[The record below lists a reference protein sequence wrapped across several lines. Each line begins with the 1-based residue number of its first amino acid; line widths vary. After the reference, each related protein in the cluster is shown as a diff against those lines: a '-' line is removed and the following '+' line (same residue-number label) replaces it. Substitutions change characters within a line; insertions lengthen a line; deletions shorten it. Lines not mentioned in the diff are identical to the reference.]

1 VVPGRNGRS
10 EVQFEVQRLHLILHL
25 LLHLRLGTRPAL
37 IQEGHVTDQALAER
51 TTPETTCLPVSSPAR
66 CPGAQPGG
74 RRCRSKPG
82 PSGFCHLHDPA
93 NAEQL
98 ALRRKLGGVVAGTRR
113 VHLQIDL
120 STREG
125 VRRALE
131 DVIREVARGRLSPSA
146 GNTITAAINTG
157 LRLAELELEAKV
169 IAIEKT
175 IQAEIDG
182 RKGRSA

>member
-1 VVPGRNGRS
+1 LLGVDGPGG
-10 EVQFEVQRLHLILHL
+10 FEQ
-25 LLHLRLGTRPAL
+25 LHLRPGMRLRAP
-37 IQEGHVTDQALAER
+37 QEGMLIDQTVAEH
-51 TTPETTCLPVSSPAR
+51 TTPEATDFSVSSPAR
-66 CPGAQPGG
+66 CPGAQPSG
-74 RRCRSKPG
+74 RRCRAKPG

-93 NAEQL
+93 NAERL
-98 ALRRKLGGVVAGTRR
+98 AVARKLGGVIAGTRR
-113 VHLQIDL
+113 VHIEIDL

-125 VRRALE
+125 VRAALE

-169 IAIEKT
+169 IAIEKA

-182 RKGRSA
+182 RKGRSV

>member
-1 VVPGRNGRS
+1 M
-10 EVQFEVQRLHLILHL
+10 RL
-25 LLHLRLGTRPAL
+25 RAP
-37 IQEGHVTDQALAER
+37 QEGMLIDQTVAEH
-51 TTPETTCLPVSSPAR
+51 TTPGTTDFTVSSPAR
-66 CPGAQPGG
+66 CPGSQPSG

-82 PSGFCHLHDPA
+82 TSGYCHLHDPA
-93 NAEQL
+93 NSERL
-98 ALRRKLGGVVAGTRR
+98 AVARKLGGVVAGTRR
-113 VHLQIDL
+113 VHIEIDL

-146 GNTITAAINTG
+146 GNTITAAINSG

-169 IAIEKT
+169 IAIEKA

-182 RKGRSA
+182 RKGRSV

>member
-1 VVPGRNGRS
+1 MLTEPAVAEHHTPG
-10 EVQFEVQRLHLILHL
+10 
-25 LLHLRLGTRPAL
+25 T
-37 IQEGHVTDQALAER
+37 TDF
-51 TTPETTCLPVSSPAR
+51 TVSSPAR
-66 CPGAQPGG
+66 CPGSQPSG
-74 RRCRSKPG
+74 RRCRAKPT
-82 PSGFCHLHDPA
+82 PSGYCILHDPA
-93 NAEQL
+93 NAEKMAL
-98 ALRRKLGGVVAGTRR
+98 ARKVGGVIAGARR
-113 VHLQIDL
+113 VHIEIDL

-169 IAIEKT
+169 IAIEKA

-182 RKGRSA
+182 RKGRSV

>member
-1 VVPGRNGRS
+1 MVPGRNGRS

-37 IQEGHVTDQALAER
+37 IQAER